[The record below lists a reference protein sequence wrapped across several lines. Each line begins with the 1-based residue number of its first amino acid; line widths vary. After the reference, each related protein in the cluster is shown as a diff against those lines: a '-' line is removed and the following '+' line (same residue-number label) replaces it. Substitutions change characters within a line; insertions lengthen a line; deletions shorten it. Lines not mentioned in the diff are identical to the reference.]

1 MLKFFAC
8 SIWLGFGFNL
18 AFKILFYE
26 ERKFAGFPI
35 PLITMLVMMLYELE
49 YVDKLFPQTTHIILE
64 KNKTLTNKTSN
75 EDLKEDVDQTNSQI
89 QSPNIFDKDDYVST
103 YVGESE
109 DEKNFLQFAGEWSA
123 TLTTS
128 PTTRS
133 RELLSLQGLIV

>member
-8 SIWLGFGFNL
+8 YIWLGFGFLL
-18 AFKILFYE
+18 AFKILFSE
-26 ERKFAGFPI
+26 ERTFAGFPI
-35 PLITMLVMMLYELE
+35 PLITMLVMMLGELE

-89 QSPNIFDKDDYVST
+89 QSPNICDKDDYVST

-109 DEKNFLQFAGEWSA
+109 DEKNFLQFAGE
-123 TLTTS
+123 
-128 PTTRS
+128 
-133 RELLSLQGLIV
+133 